1 MLELERD
8 GYDPI
13 VSDAHSRQSV
23 PPGIPRRVLSRARES
38 AVALAQPPA
47 DAMAGWYLRR
57 LGRRLQLTRQGV
69 PRDLVAALRPVLQA
83 GVTHHDG
90 DGGSALEALVT
101 ESFEGLSPQESGGQ
115 PNPAVRDAIVDQFH
129 RLYYN
134 DPGTWLETRWLG
146 VPAWKCPLDLWIYQ
160 EILQELRPQLIVE
173 CGTAHG
179 GSAYF
184 LASICDLLGSG
195 EIVTI
200 DVETKPGRPVHPRI
214 TYIPGSSVDPD
225 VIAQVRARLPADGNV
240 LVILDS
246 DHRAAHVE
254 RELSLYAGMVS
265 VGSYLI
271 VEDTN
276 INNHPVGPD
285 FGPGPME
292 AVSAFLEGNDQFV
305 VDEGRQKYHLTFN
318 PRGFLRRVSPP

>member
-13 VSDAHSRQSV
+13 VSDAHSHQSV
-23 PPGIPRRVLSRARES
+23 PAGIPRRVLSRARES
-38 AVALAQPPA
+38 AAALTQPSA

-57 LGRRLQLTRQGV
+57 LGRRLQATQQDV
-69 PRDLVAALRPVLQA
+69 PREVVAALRPVLQA
-83 GVTHHDG
+83 GVMHHDG
-90 DGGSALEALVT
+90 AGGSALEALVA
-101 ESFEGLSPQESGGQ
+101 ESFERLSPRESEGQ

-129 RLYYN
+129 RLFYN

-160 EILQELRPQLIVE
+160 EILQELRPHLIVE

-200 DVETKPGRPVHPRI
+200 DIDAKPGRPVHPRI
-214 TYIPGSSVDPD
+214 TYFEGSSIDPD
-225 VIAQVRARLPADGNV
+225 VVAQVRARLPVDGNV

-292 AVSAFLEGNDQFV
+292 AASAFLNSNDQFV

-318 PRGFLRRVSPP
+318 PRGFLQRVSPQ

>member
-1 MLELERD
+1 M
-8 GYDPI
+8 
-13 VSDAHSRQSV
+13 
-23 PPGIPRRVLSRARES
+23 PRRVISKARES
-38 AVALAQPPA
+38 ALALAQPPA
-47 DAMAGWYLRR
+47 DAMAEWYLRR
-57 LGRRLQLTRQGV
+57 VGRRLQATQEGLS
-69 PRDLVAALRPVLQA
+69 RDLVDALRPVLRA
-83 GVTHHDG
+83 GVTHPGG

-101 ESFEGLSPQESGGQ
+101 ESFHGLSAQRPDGQ
-115 PNPAVRDAIVDQFH
+115 PNPAVRDAIVEQFH

-134 DPGTWLETRWLG
+134 DPGTWLDTRWLG
-146 VPAWKCPLDLWIYQ
+146 VPAWKCPLDLWVYQ
-160 EILQELRPQLIVE
+160 EIIQELRPALIVE

-200 DVETKPGRPVHPRI
+200 DVETKPGRPIHPRI
-214 TYIPGSSVDPD
+214 TYILGSSVDSD
-225 VIAQVRARLPADGNV
+225 VIAQVQSRVPATGNV

-246 DHRAAHVE
+246 DHRAPHVE
-254 RELSLYAGMVS
+254 RELSLYSGMVTL
-265 VGSYLI
+265 GSYLI

-276 INNHPVGPD
+276 INNHPVGPG

-292 AVSAFLEGNDQFV
+292 AVSSFLETNHQFL

>member
-1 MLELERD
+1 M
-8 GYDPI
+8 
-13 VSDAHSRQSV
+13 
-23 PPGIPRRVLSRARES
+23 LSRARES
-38 AVALAQPPA
+38 AVAFAQPSA
-47 DAMAGWYLRR
+47 DAIAGWYLRR
-57 LGRRLQLTRQGV
+57 LGLRLQSAQQGV

-83 GVTHHDG
+83 GVTYHDG
-90 DGGSALEALVT
+90 DGASAFEELVT
-101 ESFEGLSPQESGGQ
+101 ESFEGLVPQQSNGR
-115 PNPAVRDAIVDQFH
+115 PNAAVRDAIVDQFH

-160 EILQELRPQLIVE
+160 EMLQELRPRLIIE
-173 CGTAHG
+173 SGTAHG

-184 LASICDLLGSG
+184 LASMCDLLGSG

-200 DVETKPGRPVHPRI
+200 DIETKPDRPIHPRI
-214 TYIPGSSVDPD
+214 TYIAGSSVDPD
-225 VIAQVRARLPADGNV
+225 VVSQVRVRLPVDGNV

-254 RELSLYAGMVS
+254 RELSVYAGMVT
-265 VGSYLI
+265 VGSYVI

-276 INNHPVGPD
+276 INNHPVGPE

-292 AVSAFLEGNDQFV
+292 AVSSFLEGNNGFV
-305 VDEGRQKYHLTFN
+305 VDEARQKYHLTFN